1 MTLVGR
7 EILYQFIIKHPDTRS
22 WIENWISDVQNANW
36 QNTQDVK
43 DRYSSASFLAERI
56 VIFNVK
62 GKRYR
67 LEVQIAYNT
76 KKVIVKWAGTHAEYS
91 KRYK

>member
-7 EILYQFIIKHPDTRS
+7 EKLYQFIAKHPDTRS
-22 WIENWISDVQNANW
+22 WIENWISDAQNANW

-43 DRYSSASFLAERI
+43 NRYSSASFLAERI
-56 VIFNVK
+56 VIFNVR
-62 GKRYR
+62 GNSYR
-67 LEVQIAYNT
+67 LEVQIAYKT

-91 KRYK
+91 KRYN